1 MVANNH
7 DDTDARVSRVGAMY
21 VSTPAVDAAM
31 DLIALTRK
39 ERRENGRAYN
49 SLITGVSGMGKTSI
63 FENYKA
69 AQQPPLDA
77 ATMPVLLL
85 STASP
90 FTPVA
95 FWKKFLVTMEAP
107 VPSGTLRVET
117 LIEQV
122 MLWLERRKVEL
133 ILLEEVSHIVDKKA
147 RDAKIPYFVTDMIK
161 LHLLDEAKVPLVM
174 NGIPVAAELLRINPQ
189 LEMRSLDWI
198 PLLPY
203 DLKDPVSRERFM
215 LLLEVFEVA
224 AGYPKSYLAGNEE
237 LCERVHW
244 ATGAIHGKITKLMK
258 KATRKVAE
266 LGADGLSQEV
276 LAHSCATGA
285 SLDDG
290 WFNPFLVK
298 THPAAKL
305 PDESRVTPLHKRKGR
320 GEGAAA

>member
-1 MVANNH
+1 MVANNY
-7 DDTDARVSRVGAMY
+7 DDVDARVSRVGAVY

-39 ERRENGRAYN
+39 GRRKNGRAYV

-63 FENYKA
+63 FESYLA
-69 AQQPPLDA
+69 AEPEPPDA

-90 FTPVA
+90 FNPIA
-95 FWKKFLVTMEAP
+95 FWKRFLVKMEAP
-107 VPSGTLRVET
+107 VSSGTPSVET

-122 MLWLERRKVEL
+122 KLWLERRKVEL

-189 LEMRSLDWI
+189 LEMRSLDCI
-198 PLLPY
+198 ALLPY

-224 AGYPKSYLAGNEE
+224 AGYPQSYLAENVE

-244 ATGAIHGKITKLMK
+244 ATRGIHGKITKLME

-266 LGADGLSQEV
+266 LGADGLSKEV

-298 THPAAKL
+298 TIPAGKL
-305 PDESRVTPLHKRKGR
+305 PDESRVTPLHKRKSR
-320 GEGAAA
+320 GETAA